1 MGAAAATQVG
11 SVGMVAEL
19 EVKDGGHVGA
29 GTRGRSMGQH
39 SGDPSPRAR
48 RLPLDA
54 VHTPPPPPRTS
65 TPTSAT
71 TIAVVCSPTPQVDGC
86 LIGSGSGCR
95 RKKLRRET
103 QRYGTNLSE
112 GAVRLSGGSR
122 KIQ

>member
-54 VHTPPPPPRTS
+54 AHTPQRTS
-65 TPTSAT
+65 TPNKRLLS
-71 TIAVVCSPTPQVDGC
+71 SP
-86 LIGSGSGCR
+86 LHR
-95 RKKLRRET
+95 RGVMAL
-103 QRYGTNLSE
+103 
-112 GAVRLSGGSR
+112 
-122 KIQ
+122 